1 MRKLSS
7 KLLISHVIAMA
18 MLLNNNSNGTGRHR
32 GVNARVKRTFRLRLG
47 SWNVGTL
54 KGKLLELENALA
66 RCKTDIACFQE
77 TKWTGK
83 STRDGNGFKLWY
95 SGAPKSINGV
105 GIIMTDRLKDFSG
118 RSEGEKKSFWDS
130 LDELV
135 RSCPDDQRL
144 VLGGDLNGHIGVQS
158 DGYPGVHGG
167 LGFGQR
173 NEEGRKILKFAT
185 AHDLVIAN
193 SFFRKRK
200 SQLITFQSGGN
211 ETQIDYFLV
220 RKGDFRACKD
230 FKVLPKEGCYSQH
243 KLLML
248 DLFLIRR
255 ATKTE
260 KAVTPRIL
268 WKNLMGEA
276 AETFKST
283 TSARFSLE
291 I

>member
-1 MRKLSS
+1 M
-7 KLLISHVIAMA
+7 VIAA
-18 MLLNNNSNGTGRHR
+18 FKLTLANGYVRSCPSDSGTGRHR

-54 KGKLLELENALA
+54 KGKLLELEDALA
-66 RCKTDIACFQE
+66 RCKIDIACFQE

-105 GIIMTDRLKDFSG
+105 GIIITDQLKDFVVHVERHEDRLMLVRLVIQEETINVISAYAPQSG
-118 RSEGEKKSFWDS
+118 RSEGEKKRFWDS

-167 LGFGQR
+167 LGFGRR
-173 NEEGRKILKFAT
+173 NDEGRRILDFAF
-185 AHDLVIAN
+185 AHDLIIAN

-211 ETQIDYFLV
+211 E
-220 RKGDFRACKD
+220 
-230 FKVLPKEGCYSQH
+230 P
-243 KLLML
+243 
-248 DLFLIRR
+248 
-255 ATKTE
+255 
-260 KAVTPRIL
+260 
-268 WKNLMGEA
+268 
-276 AETFKST
+276 
-283 TSARFSLE
+283 
-291 I
+291 